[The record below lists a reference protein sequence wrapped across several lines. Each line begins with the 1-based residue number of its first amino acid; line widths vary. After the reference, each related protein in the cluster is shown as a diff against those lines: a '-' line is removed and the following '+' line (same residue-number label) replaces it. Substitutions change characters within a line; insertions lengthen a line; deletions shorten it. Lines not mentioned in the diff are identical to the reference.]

1 MIHVVGRAEEELQ
14 IGPLC
19 ILASAQ
25 ENSGFGDIGNERAA
39 LQKEIADDIGALNV
53 LGLLVRKFVSELNV
67 Y

>member
-39 LQKEIADDIGALNV
+39 LQKEIADDIG
-53 LGLLVRKFVSELNV
+53 K
-67 Y
+67 